1 MPDFASLHSL
11 PNSPLAIIATP
22 GAEELTKLIDKRLMT
37 FFKGD
42 GVYEYLDKKLLKLF
56 ESYNIESGLKAGTF
70 VLDSACPRFTNGDAK
85 GIINETVR
93 GRDLYII
100 CDPGNHDVTYKIM
113 GKDVPMSPDD
123 HFANL
128 KRIIAACNG
137 KPAKITVIMP
147 MLYGG
152 RQHRRNARE
161 SLDCA
166 TMLQEL
172 QAMGVTDLIT
182 FDAHDPRV
190 QNAVPLMGFDNY
202 FPHYQVLKALTKKF
216 DDIKLDKDNLMVVSP
231 DEGAMTRNVFYA
243 SILGLDLGMFYKR
256 RDYTTIV
263 NGRNPIVAHEYI
275 GSPVEGK
282 DVFVADDMIATGD
295 SILKLARDLKA
306 KGARKVILAATFSLF
321 TEGVEK
327 FDKAYEEGAFD
338 LVISTNLTF
347 RPRELDTRD
356 WYVAADMSKYITYII
371 TAAHFNSTVS
381 TLLDPSAKIS
391 ELVKKYTK

>member
-42 GVYEYLDKKLLKLF
+42 GIYEYLDKKLLKLF
-56 ESYNIESGLKAGTF
+56 ESYNIESGLKVGTF

-100 CDPGNHDVTYKIM
+100 CDPGNHNVTYKIM

-347 RPRELDTRD
+347 RLRELDTRD
-356 WYVAADMSKYITYII
+356 WFVAADMSKYITYII

-381 TLLDPSAKIS
+381 TLLDPSVKIS